1 MRKEVLV
8 VGGVGI
14 GAGLG
19 AGLMYVLDP
28 DRGHRRRAMLRD
40 RARHAAVAT
49 RDTLDKKARDVRNR
63 ARGLVAEA
71 EAALRHEPVSD
82 DVLEERVRSQVGRA
96 VSRPGD
102 VEVLAREGRVTL
114 RGVARAGEAERLLRR
129 VAGVRGVRE
138 VESQLNVRGQH
149 GGRENGGANGEGE
162 AGDARRSSSLPSRLL
177 ATAAGGS
184 LALYAARRRGF
195 VGSVAGIIGVR
206 MLTRG
211 LVSPAHHEGNGAG

>member
-8 VGGVGI
+8 VGVGL

-40 RARHAAVAT
+40 RARHAAAVT
-49 RDTLDKKARDVRNR
+49 RDTLDRKARDVRNR
-63 ARGLVAEA
+63 ARGLAAEV
-71 EAALRHEPVSD
+71 ESRLRCEDVTD

-96 VSRPGD
+96 VSSPGD
-102 VEVLAREGRVTL
+102 VEVIAGEGRVTL
-114 RGVARAGEAERLLRR
+114 RGVVRAGEAGRLLCR
-129 VAGVRGVRE
+129 VSRVRGVRE
-138 VESQLNVRGQH
+138 VESQLNVKGRR
-149 GGRENGGANGEGE
+149 GGRERSEANGEEVNGS
-162 AGDARRSSSLPSRLL
+162 RRGLSLPSRLL

-184 LALYAARRRGF
+184 LALYAARRRGV
-195 VGSVAGIIGVR
+195 VGSVAGIVGVR

-211 LVSPAHHEGNGAG
+211 LVGSSHHNGGGAG